1 MTAVIAERRGGKII
15 NQQSPAIAG
24 CVQLRRSSTDITS
37 CGQSPPAVSQ
47 LRISPA
53 SVSHITCV
61 VDSAT
66 SRDALRPI
74 NALPRQDGR
83 LPVTL
88 TAAHSATW
96 SLIVVAES
104 ADVPDALRLCEP
116 GQAFLT
122 RDASCMYTHRACMS
136 HFLWTCTHR
145 ASQHWPT
152 VTEI

>member
-37 CGQSPPAVSQ
+37 CCQSPPAVSQ
-47 LRISPA
+47 FHISPA

-66 SRDALRPI
+66 SRDSLCPV

-83 LPVTL
+83 LPVTS
-88 TAAHSATW
+88 TAARSATW

-104 ADVPDALRLCEP
+104 ADVPDAPRLCEP
-116 GQAFLT
+116 RAGVLNPGCIMHVYPQGVHEPFPVDVYPQGQPAL
-122 RDASCMYTHRACMS
+122 ANG
-136 HFLWTCTHR
+136 
-145 ASQHWPT
+145 
-152 VTEI
+152 E